1 MLRAAL
7 ALTLILG
14 LSACGGGGEVSRG
27 ISPQLQV
34 PAGRAEVARMVD
46 QYADLYGVPRSLAHR
61 VVKRESTY
69 NPAARNGTYYG
80 LMQIAPQTA
89 QIMGF
94 RGQPGDL
101 LDADTNLRFAM
112 KYLRGAWMVSKGS
125 EVRAV
130 EWYSKGYYYEAKK
143 LGLLTETGLRS

>member
-1 MLRAAL
+1 MLRATL

-14 LSACGGGGEVSRG
+14 LSACGGGGEVSRAM
-27 ISPQLQV
+27 SPDLQV
-34 PAGRAEVARMVD
+34 PAGRAEVSRMVD
-46 QYADLYGVPRSLAHR
+46 RYADMYGVPRSLAHR

-89 QIMGF
+89 RTMGF
-94 RGQPGDL
+94 RGEPGQL

-112 KYLRGAWMVSKGS
+112 KYLRGAWMVSNGS
-125 EVRAV
+125 EDRAV
-130 EWYSKGYYYEAKK
+130 QWYSRGYYYEAKK
-143 LGLLTETGLRS
+143 QGLLTETGLRS